1 MKKQL
6 VVSIVSAVTLLV
18 ASVVMVANADT
29 ISSKISKN
37 RIAETN
43 LYAAS
48 SSENTT
54 KSYSEEPE
62 ISKEPV
68 LSPIE
73 NDESKITFTEE
84 ERYLL
89 ARIAMAEAEGE
100 DLEGKMLII
109 NVVLNRVDSNSF
121 PNSIKDVI
129 FQKNQFSPIH
139 DGRWDRVEPNDECYK
154 AVDMVENGSDE
165 SMGALYFET
174 ATNEDT
180 WHSRNLVYLF
190 THQNISYYTERVVE

>member
-48 SSENTT
+48 LSENTT

-139 DGRWDRVEPNDECYK
+139 DGRWDRVEPNDECYR